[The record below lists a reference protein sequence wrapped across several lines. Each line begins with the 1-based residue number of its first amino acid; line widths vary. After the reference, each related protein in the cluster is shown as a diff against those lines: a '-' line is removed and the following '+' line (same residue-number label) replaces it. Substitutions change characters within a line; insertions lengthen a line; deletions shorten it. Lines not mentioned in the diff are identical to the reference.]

1 MIVAMLEEDNQN
13 LATDFKLK
21 FVWQAFS
28 DYKIYVQIGIYIGEY
43 SVALRLLPFWSIDHR
58 SAGLLIPIYA
68 ISLFLPTIINKL
80 GRRLP
85 IAPLSI

>member
-1 MIVAMLEEDNQN
+1 MLKEDNQG
-13 LATDFKLK
+13 LATEFKLK
-21 FVWQAFS
+21 FVWQAIS
-28 DYKIYVQIGIYIGEY
+28 DYKMYVQVGIYIGEY
-43 SVALRLLPFWSIDHR
+43 SVVLRLLPLSSIDDW

-80 GRRLP
+80 GRRLY

>member
-1 MIVAMLEEDNQN
+1 MLKEDKEG

-21 FVWQAFS
+21 FVWQAIS
-28 DYKIYVQIGIYIGEY
+28 DYKIYIQIGIYIGEY
-43 SVALRLLPFWSIDHR
+43 SVALQLLLLSSIDDR
-58 SAGLLIPIYA
+58 SAGVVIPIYA

-80 GRRLP
+80 GRCLS

>member
-1 MIVAMLEEDNQN
+1 MIIAMLKEDTQG

-21 FVWQAFS
+21 FVWQAIS
-28 DYKIYVQIGIYIGEY
+28 DYKMYVQIGIYIGEY
-43 SVALRLLPFWSIDHR
+43 SLVLQLLPLPSIDDR

-80 GRRLP
+80 GRRLY
-85 IAPLSI
+85 IAHRSV